1 MIHAMIVDDEQI
13 ILDNLTYIFEQLEDA
28 AVQKAF
34 QDPAA
39 ALREYPALRPD
50 VVIMDINMP
59 TMNGLEF
66 AEKIR
71 EIDPDANIIFLTAY
85 DNYAVNAFGVNA
97 LDYLLKPVTTS
108 KLTRALQ
115 RIRQRPGGTGQA
127 AVSAPGAA
135 STGGNA
141 SMGAKAEMAAS
152 ASTDGKTSPG
162 GRAETAA
169 SASTGGNASTG
180 ARAEAAA
187 SASTGDNASMGTG
200 ASMAAGTIVTAAEP
214 AAAIPGRPF
223 RIPGMLNNRICL
235 IDPAEALYISVNQ
248 RVVSLHAAGH
258 EYQLKQTISYWE
270 GILAPYGWFRCHR
283 LFLINMSQISEV
295 SLMFNNTYDIR
306 MKGCSDIISVSRT
319 YAAAFKNYLNI

>member
-39 ALREYPALRPD
+39 ALREYPALKPD

-115 RIRQRPGGTGQA
+115 RIRQRPGGTGQTA
-127 AVSAPGAA
+127 ASAPSAA
-135 STGGNA
+135 STDGNA
-141 SMGAKAEMAAS
+141 SMGTGAEA
-152 ASTDGKTSPG
+152 
-162 GRAETAA
+162 AA
-169 SASTGGNASTG
+169 SASTGGNASMTPG
-180 ARAEAAA
+180 A
-187 SASTGDNASMGTG
+187 
-200 ASMAAGTIVTAAEP
+200 IITAAEP
-214 AAAIPGRPF
+214 ATVIPGRPF

-270 GILAPYGWFRCHR
+270 GVLAPYGWFRCHR